1 MMRYQLGDAPRG
13 FFRRGANRFPPA
25 KDGLML
31 RGIRNASSNWLGKTL
46 MTIVMGLLIV
56 AFGIWGIADIFH
68 GFGQSNLATVG
79 GTQISTE
86 QFREIYNDRLQQIGR
101 QFGRS
106 LPPDQVRALGLDRQ
120 VLQQVIAEAA
130 LDEDARRK
138 GLNASDEEIKR
149 RIMSDPNFKGANNA
163 FDPARFAGLIRQMGY
178 TEQRYVTEQRQTE
191 LRRQIAGTV
200 AAGVEPSKTLLD
212 MLNRFQN
219 EQRTID
225 YVKLGA
231 AQAGNIDPP
240 TPDQLASYFDA
251 HKVQFRAPEFRKI
264 AFVVMTPE
272 SIAKSITVSE
282 EDAKKAY
289 EEQKDKLSTPEK
301 RQLWQMVFPNVTEAQ
316 AARSKIQA
324 GASFD
329 DIAKERGLAASDVDL
344 GTVTRSE
351 IIDPATAEAAFSLK
365 TDEVSQPIQGKFGVA
380 LVKVG
385 KIEPGN
391 QPTYDSVAAKL
402 KHDIAVDRARA
413 EVNDL
418 HNKMEDERGG
428 GASVVEAAKK
438 LGLTAVTIDAVDRS
452 GRAPDGKPVAGLP
465 PGVELIAQAFASD
478 VGVDNETL
486 QIGNNGYVWFDVLGV
501 TPSRERTLDEVKDK
515 VEAGWRNE
523 QIGSRLMTKA
533 TDMVRTLDQGGKL
546 ADEAARLGLK
556 VESASGIKR
565 DGTAAG
571 LPGAVI
577 AAVFRT
583 ARDGAGQAPGAGPD
597 DWVVFRVTD
606 VKVPP
611 LDLASDEMKKLKDG
625 LQRALADEDVGE
637 YIVKLETEIGTTINQ
652 AAVAQI
658 TGANTN

>member
-106 LPPDQVRALGLDRQ
+106 LSPDQVRALGLDRQ

-272 SIAKSITVSE
+272 SIAKSITVSD

-402 KHDIAVDRARA
+402 KHDIAVDRART

-625 LQRALADEDVGE
+625 LQRALADEDVGQ
-637 YIVKLETEIGTTINQ
+637 YITRLETEIGTTINQ

>member
-1 MMRYQLGDAPRG
+1 
-13 FFRRGANRFPPA
+13 
-25 KDGLML
+25 
-31 RGIRNASSNWLGKTL
+31 

-68 GFGQSNLATVG
+68 GFGQSTLATIG

-106 LPPDQVRALGLDRQ
+106 LSPDQVRALGLDRQ

-149 RIMSDPNFKGANNA
+149 QIMNDPNFKGANNA

-178 TEQRYVTEQRQTE
+178 TEQRYVAEQRHTT
-191 LRRQIAGTV
+191 LRREIAGTM

-212 MLNRFQN
+212 VLNRFQN

-240 TPDQLASYFDA
+240 TPEQLASYFDA
-251 HKVQFRAPEFRKI
+251 HKVQFRAPEFRKV

-272 SIAKSITVSE
+272 SVAKSITVSD
-282 EDAKKAY
+282 EDAKKVY
-289 EEQKDKLSTPEK
+289 EERKDKLSTPEK
-301 RQLWQMVFPNVTEAQ
+301 RQLWQMVFPSVAEAQ

-329 DIAKERGLAASDVDL
+329 DVAKERGLAASDVDL

-402 KHDIAVDRARA
+402 KHDIAVDRART

-428 GASVVEAAKK
+428 GASVIEAAKK

-452 GRAPDGKPVAGLP
+452 GRAPDGKPVTGLP
-465 PGVELIAQAFASD
+465 QGVELIAQAFASD

-486 QIGNNGYVWFDVLGV
+486 QIGNNGFVWFDVLGV

-515 VEAGWRNE
+515 VEAGWRDD

-533 TDMVRTLDQGGKL
+533 TDMVRKLDQGGKL
-546 ADEAARLGLK
+546 ADEAAGLGLK
-556 VESASGIKR
+556 VESASDIKR

-583 ARDGAGQAPGAGPD
+583 AKDGAGQAPGAGPD
-597 DWVVFRVTD
+597 GWVVFRVTD
-606 VKVPP
+606 VKVQP
-611 LDLASDEMKKLKDG
+611 LNLASDEMKKLKDG
-625 LQRALADEDVGE
+625 LQRALADEDVGQ
-637 YIVKLETEIGTTINQ
+637 YITKLETEIGTTINQ

-658 TGANTN
+658 TGANTD

>member
-1 MMRYQLGDAPRG
+1 MMRYQLGDALARFSAP
-13 FFRRGANRFPPA
+13 GAAHFPPA

-31 RGIRNASSNWLGKTL
+31 RGIRNASSNWLGKTI

-68 GFGQSNLATVG
+68 GFGQSTLATIG
-79 GTQISTE
+79 GTEISTE
-86 QFREIYNDRLQQIGR
+86 QFRNIYNDRLQQISR

-138 GLNASDEEIKR
+138 ALNASDEEIKR
-149 RIMSDPNFKGANNA
+149 QIMSDPTFKGANDA

-178 TEQRYVTEQRQTE
+178 TEQRYVAEQRHTT
-191 LRRQIAGTV
+191 LRREIAGTV
-200 AAGVEPSKTLLD
+200 AAGVEPSKTLLE
-212 MLNRFQN
+212 MLNHFQN

-231 AQAGNIDPP
+231 TQAGTIDPP
-240 TPDQLASYFDA
+240 TQEQLTGYFDA

-272 SIAKSITVSE
+272 GIAKWSAVSDD
-282 EDAKKAY
+282 DAKKVY
-289 EEQKDKLSTPEK
+289 EQRKDKLSTPEK
-301 RQLWQMVFPNVTEAQ
+301 RRLWQIVFPSVTEAQ
-316 AARSKIQA
+316 AARSKITS

-329 DIAKERGLAASDVDL
+329 DIARERSLAASDVNL
-344 GTVTRSE
+344 GTISKSE
-351 IIDPATAEAAFSLK
+351 IIDPAVAEAAFSLK

-391 QPTYDSVAAKL
+391 QPTYDSLATKL

-428 GASVVEAAKK
+428 GASVVDAAKK
-438 LGLTAVTIDAVDRS
+438 LGLTAVTVDAVDRS
-452 GRAPDGKPVAGLP
+452 GRTPDGKPVAGIP

-486 QIGNNGYVWFDVLGV
+486 QVGNNGFVWFDVLGI
-501 TPSRERTLDEVKDK
+501 TPSRDRTLDEVKDK
-515 VEAGWRNE
+515 VEAGWRDD
-523 QIGSRLMTKA
+523 QISSRLITKA
-533 TDMVRTLDQGGKL
+533 TDMVRKLDQNGKL
-546 ADEAARLGLK
+546 ADEAAGLGLN
-556 VESASGIKR
+556 VESASAFRR
-565 DGTAAG
+565 DATDG
-571 LPGAVI
+571 LA
-577 AAVFRT
+577 AAVVAAAFRT
-583 ARDGAGQAPGAGPD
+583 VKGKAGQAPGAGKD
-597 DWVVFRVTD
+597 EWVVFRVTD
-606 VKVPP
+606 VKDPP

-625 LQRALADEDVGE
+625 LQRSLADEAVGQ
-637 YIVKLETEIGTTINQ
+637 YIAKLETEIGTTVNQ

-658 TGANTN
+658 TGANSNN

>member
-1 MMRYQLGDAPRG
+1 
-13 FFRRGANRFPPA
+13 
-25 KDGLML
+25 
-31 RGIRNASSNWLGKTL
+31 

-68 GFGQSNLATVG
+68 GFGQSTLATIG

-106 LPPDQVRALGLDRQ
+106 LSPDQVRALGLDRQ

-149 RIMSDPNFKGANNA
+149 QIMSDPNFKGANNA

-178 TEQRYVTEQRQTE
+178 TEQRYVAEQRHTT
-191 LRRQIAGTV
+191 LRREIAGTM

-212 MLNRFQN
+212 VLNRFQN

-240 TPDQLASYFDA
+240 TPEQLASYFDA
-251 HKVQFRAPEFRKI
+251 HKVQFRAPEFRKV

-272 SIAKSITVSE
+272 SIAKSITVSD
-282 EDAKKAY
+282 EDAKKVY
-289 EEQKDKLSTPEK
+289 EERKDKLSTPEK
-301 RQLWQMVFPNVTEAQ
+301 RQLWQMVFPSVAEAQ

-428 GASVVEAAKK
+428 GASVIEAAKK

-452 GRAPDGKPVAGLP
+452 GRAPDGKPVTGLP

-486 QIGNNGYVWFDVLGV
+486 QIGNNGFVWFDVLGV

-515 VEAGWRNE
+515 VEAGWRDD

-533 TDMVRTLDQGGKL
+533 TDMVRKLDQGGKL
-546 ADEAARLGLK
+546 ADEAAGLGLK
-556 VESASGIKR
+556 VESASDIKR

-583 ARDGAGQAPGAGPD
+583 AKDGAGQAPGAGPD
-597 DWVVFRVTD
+597 GWVVFRVTD
-606 VKVPP
+606 VKVQP
-611 LDLASDEMKKLKDG
+611 LNLASDEMKKLKDG
-625 LQRALADEDVGE
+625 LQRALADEDVGQ
-637 YIVKLETEIGTTINQ
+637 YIVRLETEIGTTINQ

-658 TGANTN
+658 TGANSN

>member
-106 LPPDQVRALGLDRQ
+106 LSPDQVRALGLDRQ

-272 SIAKSITVSE
+272 SIAKSITVSD

-625 LQRALADEDVGE
+625 LQRALADEDVGQ
-637 YIVKLETEIGTTINQ
+637 YITRLETEIGTTINQ

>member
-1 MMRYQLGDAPRG
+1 
-13 FFRRGANRFPPA
+13 
-25 KDGLML
+25 
-31 RGIRNASSNWLGKTL
+31 

-68 GFGQSNLATVG
+68 GFGQSTLATIG

-106 LPPDQVRALGLDRQ
+106 LSPDQVRALGLDRQ

-149 RIMSDPNFKGANNA
+149 QIMSDPNFKGANNA

-178 TEQRYVTEQRQTE
+178 TEQRYVAEQRHTT
-191 LRRQIAGTV
+191 LRREIAGTM

-212 MLNRFQN
+212 VLNRFQN

-240 TPDQLASYFDA
+240 TPEQLASYFDA
-251 HKVQFRAPEFRKI
+251 HKVQFRAPEFRKV

-272 SIAKSITVSE
+272 SVAKSITVSD
-282 EDAKKAY
+282 EDAKKVY
-289 EEQKDKLSTPEK
+289 EERKDKLSTPEK
-301 RQLWQMVFPNVTEAQ
+301 RQLWQMVFPSVAEAQ

-329 DIAKERGLAASDVDL
+329 DVAKERGLAASDVDL

-402 KHDIAVDRARA
+402 KHDIAVDRART

-428 GASVVEAAKK
+428 GASVIEAAKK

-452 GRAPDGKPVAGLP
+452 GRAPDGKPVTGLP
-465 PGVELIAQAFASD
+465 QGVELIAQAFASD

-486 QIGNNGYVWFDVLGV
+486 QIGNNGFVWFDVLGV

-515 VEAGWRNE
+515 VEAGWRDD

-533 TDMVRTLDQGGKL
+533 TDMVRKLDQGGKL
-546 ADEAARLGLK
+546 ADEAAGLGLK
-556 VESASGIKR
+556 VESASDIKR

-583 ARDGAGQAPGAGPD
+583 AKDGAGQAPGAGPD
-597 DWVVFRVTD
+597 GWVVFRVTD
-606 VKVPP
+606 VKVQP
-611 LDLASDEMKKLKDG
+611 LNLASDEMKKLKDG
-625 LQRALADEDVGE
+625 LQRALADEDVGQ
-637 YIVKLETEIGTTINQ
+637 YITRLETEIGTTINQ

-658 TGANTN
+658 TGANTD

>member
-1 MMRYQLGDAPRG
+1 
-13 FFRRGANRFPPA
+13 
-25 KDGLML
+25 ML
-31 RGIRNASSNWLGKTL
+31 RGIRNASSNWLGKIL
-46 MTIVMGLLIV
+46 MSIVMGLLIV

-79 GTQISTE
+79 STEISTE
-86 QFREIYNDRLQQIGR
+86 QFRQIYNDRLQQLAR

-106 LPPDQVRALGLDRQ
+106 LSPDQVRALGLDRQ

-138 GLNASDEEIKR
+138 GLNASDDEIR
-149 RIMSDPNFKGANNA
+149 RQIMSDPNFKGANDA

-178 TEQRYVTEQRQTE
+178 TEQRYVTEQRHTT
-191 LRRQIAGTV
+191 LRREIAGTV
-200 AAGVEPSKTLLD
+200 AAGVEPSKTLLE
-212 MLNRFQN
+212 MLNHFQN

-225 YVKLGA
+225 YVKLGVP
-231 AQAGNIDPP
+231 QAGTIDPP
-240 TPDQLASYFDA
+240 TPEQLASYFDA

-272 SIAKSITVSE
+272 GIAKTTAVSD

-289 EEQKDKLSTPEK
+289 EQQKDKLSTPEK
-301 RQLWQMVFPNVTEAQ
+301 RQLWQIVFPNVTEAQ
-316 AARSKIQA
+316 AARSKIA
-324 GASFD
+324 GGASFD
-329 DIAKERGLAASDVDL
+329 DIAKERNLAASDVDL
-344 GTVTRSE
+344 GIISKSE
-351 IIDPATAEAAFSLK
+351 IIDPAVAEAAFSLK
-365 TDEVSQPIQGKFGVA
+365 ADEVSQPIQGRFGVA

-428 GASVVEAAKK
+428 GASVLEAAKK

-452 GRAPDGKPVAGLP
+452 GRTPDGKPVTGIP
-465 PGVELIAQAFASD
+465 PQVDLIAQAFASD

-486 QIGNNGYVWFDVLGV
+486 QVGDNGFVWFDVLGV
-501 TPSRERTLDEVKDK
+501 TPSRDRTLDEVKDK
-515 VEAGWRNE
+515 VETGWRDE
-523 QIGSRLMTKA
+523 QISSRLMTKA
-533 TDMVRTLDQGGKL
+533 TDMVHKLDQGGKL
-546 ADEAARLGLK
+546 ADEAAGLGLK
-556 VESASGIKR
+556 VENASALKR
-565 DGTAAG
+565 DATAAG
-571 LPGAVI
+571 LPAAVI

-583 ARDGAGQAPGAGPD
+583 AKGGAGQAPGAGGEE
-597 DWVVFRVTD
+597 WVVFRVTD
-606 VKVPP
+606 VKVPS
-611 LDLASDEMKKLKDG
+611 LDLASDEMKKLKDSI
-625 LQRALADEDVGE
+625 QRSLSDEDIGQ
-637 YIVKLETEIGTTINQ
+637 YIARLETEIGTTVNQ

-658 TGANTN
+658 TGANNN

>member
-272 SIAKSITVSE
+272 SIAKSITVSD

-301 RQLWQMVFPNVTEAQ
+301 RRLWQMVFPNVTEAQ

-625 LQRALADEDVGE
+625 LQRALADEDVGQ

>member
-1 MMRYQLGDAPRG
+1 
-13 FFRRGANRFPPA
+13 
-25 KDGLML
+25 
-31 RGIRNASSNWLGKTL
+31 

-68 GFGQSNLATVG
+68 GFGQSTVATIG

-106 LPPDQVRALGLDRQ
+106 LSPDQVRALGLDRQ

-191 LRRQIAGTV
+191 LRREIAGTV

-219 EQRTID
+219 EQRTVD

-240 TPDQLASYFDA
+240 TPEQLASYFDA

-264 AFVVMTPE
+264 AFVVMTPD
-272 SIAKSITVSE
+272 SIAKSITVSD

-316 AARSKIQA
+316 AARNKIQA

-465 PGVELIAQAFASD
+465 PGVDLIAQAFASD
-478 VGVDNETL
+478 VGVDNEAL
-486 QIGNNGYVWFDVLGV
+486 QVGNNGFVWFDVLGV

-515 VEAGWRNE
+515 VEAGWRDE

-533 TDMVRTLDQGGKL
+533 TDMARTLDQGGKL

-556 VESASGIKR
+556 VESASRIKR

-583 ARDGAGQAPGAGPD
+583 ARDGAGQAPGAGPG

-611 LDLASDEMKKLKDG
+611 LDLASDETKKLKDG
-625 LQRALADEDVGE
+625 LQRALADEDIGQ
-637 YIVKLETEIGTTINQ
+637 YIVRLEAEIGTTINQ

>member
-1 MMRYQLGDAPRG
+1 
-13 FFRRGANRFPPA
+13 
-25 KDGLML
+25 ML

-272 SIAKSITVSE
+272 SIAKSITVSD

-301 RQLWQMVFPNVTEAQ
+301 RRLWQMVFPNVTEAQ

-625 LQRALADEDVGE
+625 LQRALADEDVGQ

>member
-1 MMRYQLGDAPRG
+1 
-13 FFRRGANRFPPA
+13 
-25 KDGLML
+25 
-31 RGIRNASSNWLGKTL
+31 

-68 GFGQSNLATVG
+68 GFGQSTLATIG

-106 LPPDQVRALGLDRQ
+106 LSPDQVRALGLDRQ

-149 RIMSDPNFKGANNA
+149 QIMSDPNFKGANNA

-178 TEQRYVTEQRQTE
+178 TEQRYVAEQRHTT
-191 LRRQIAGTV
+191 LRREIAGTM

-212 MLNRFQN
+212 VLNRFQN

-240 TPDQLASYFDA
+240 TPEQLASYFDA
-251 HKVQFRAPEFRKI
+251 HKVQFRAPEFRKV

-272 SIAKSITVSE
+272 SIAKSITVSD
-282 EDAKKAY
+282 EDAKKVY
-289 EEQKDKLSTPEK
+289 EERKDKLSTPEK
-301 RQLWQMVFPNVTEAQ
+301 RQLWQMVFPSVAEAQ

-344 GTVTRSE
+344 GPVTRSE

-402 KHDIAVDRARA
+402 KHDIAVDRART

-428 GASVVEAAKK
+428 GASVIEAAKK

-452 GRAPDGKPVAGLP
+452 GRAPDGKPVTGLP

-486 QIGNNGYVWFDVLGV
+486 QIGNNGFVWFDVLGV

-515 VEAGWRNE
+515 VEAGWRDD

-533 TDMVRTLDQGGKL
+533 TDMVRKLDQGGKL
-546 ADEAARLGLK
+546 ADEAAGLGLK
-556 VESASGIKR
+556 VESASDIKR

-583 ARDGAGQAPGAGPD
+583 AKDGAGQAPGAGPD
-597 DWVVFRVTD
+597 GWVVFRVTD
-606 VKVPP
+606 VKVQP
-611 LDLASDEMKKLKDG
+611 LNLASDEMKKLKDG
-625 LQRALADEDVGE
+625 LQRALADEDVGQ
-637 YIVKLETEIGTTINQ
+637 YITRLETEIGTTINQ

>member
-1 MMRYQLGDAPRG
+1 
-13 FFRRGANRFPPA
+13 
-25 KDGLML
+25 
-31 RGIRNASSNWLGKTL
+31 

-68 GFGQSNLATVG
+68 GFGQSTLATIG

-106 LPPDQVRALGLDRQ
+106 LSPDQVRALGLDRQ

-149 RIMSDPNFKGANNA
+149 QIMSDPNFKGANNA

-178 TEQRYVTEQRQTE
+178 TEQRYVAEQRHTT
-191 LRRQIAGTV
+191 LRREIAGTM

-212 MLNRFQN
+212 VLNRFQN

-240 TPDQLASYFDA
+240 TPEQLASYFDA
-251 HKVQFRAPEFRKI
+251 HKVQFRAPEFRKV

-272 SIAKSITVSE
+272 SVAKSITVSD
-282 EDAKKAY
+282 EDAKKVY
-289 EEQKDKLSTPEK
+289 EERKDKLSTPEK
-301 RQLWQMVFPNVTEAQ
+301 RQLWQMVFPSVAEAQ

-329 DIAKERGLAASDVDL
+329 DVAKERGLAASDVDL

-402 KHDIAVDRARA
+402 KHDIAVDRART

-428 GASVVEAAKK
+428 GASVIEAAKK

-452 GRAPDGKPVAGLP
+452 GRAPDGKPVTGLP
-465 PGVELIAQAFASD
+465 QGVELIAQAFASD

-486 QIGNNGYVWFDVLGV
+486 QIGNNGFVWFDVLGV

-515 VEAGWRNE
+515 VEAGWRDD

-533 TDMVRTLDQGGKL
+533 TDMVRKLDQGGKL
-546 ADEAARLGLK
+546 ADEAAGLGLK
-556 VESASGIKR
+556 VESASDIKR

-583 ARDGAGQAPGAGPD
+583 AKDGAGQAPGAGPD
-597 DWVVFRVTD
+597 GWVVFRVTD
-606 VKVPP
+606 VKVQP
-611 LDLASDEMKKLKDG
+611 LNLASDEMKKLKDG
-625 LQRALADEDVGE
+625 LQRALADEDVGQ
-637 YIVKLETEIGTTINQ
+637 YITRLETEIGTTINQ

>member
-1 MMRYQLGDAPRG
+1 
-13 FFRRGANRFPPA
+13 
-25 KDGLML
+25 
-31 RGIRNASSNWLGKTL
+31 
-46 MTIVMGLLIV
+46 MGLLIV

-68 GFGQSNLATVG
+68 GFGQSTLATIG

-106 LPPDQVRALGLDRQ
+106 LSPDQVRALGLDRQ

-149 RIMSDPNFKGANNA
+149 QIMSDPNFKGANNA

-178 TEQRYVTEQRQTE
+178 TEQRYVAEQRHTT
-191 LRRQIAGTV
+191 LRREIAGTM

-212 MLNRFQN
+212 VLNRFQN

-240 TPDQLASYFDA
+240 TPEQLASYFDA
-251 HKVQFRAPEFRKI
+251 HKVQFRAPEFRKV

-272 SIAKSITVSE
+272 SVAKSITVSD
-282 EDAKKAY
+282 EDAKKVY
-289 EEQKDKLSTPEK
+289 EERKDKLSTPEK
-301 RQLWQMVFPNVTEAQ
+301 RQLWQMVFPSVAEAQ

-329 DIAKERGLAASDVDL
+329 DVAKERGLAASDVDL

-402 KHDIAVDRARA
+402 KHDIAVDRART

-428 GASVVEAAKK
+428 GASVIEAAKK

-452 GRAPDGKPVAGLP
+452 GRAPDGKPVTGLP
-465 PGVELIAQAFASD
+465 QGVELIAQAFASD

-486 QIGNNGYVWFDVLGV
+486 QIGNNGFVWFDVLGV

-515 VEAGWRNE
+515 VEAGWRDD

-533 TDMVRTLDQGGKL
+533 TDMVRKLDQGGKL
-546 ADEAARLGLK
+546 ADEAAGLGLK
-556 VESASGIKR
+556 VESASDIKR

-583 ARDGAGQAPGAGPD
+583 AKDGAGQAPGAGPD
-597 DWVVFRVTD
+597 GWVVFRVTD
-606 VKVPP
+606 VKVQP
-611 LDLASDEMKKLKDG
+611 LNLASDEMKKLKDG
-625 LQRALADEDVGE
+625 LQRALADEDVGQ
-637 YIVKLETEIGTTINQ
+637 YITRLETEIGTTINQ

>member
-46 MTIVMGLLIV
+46 MTIVMGMLIV

-68 GFGQSNLATVG
+68 GFGQSTLATIC

-106 LPPDQVRALGLDRQ
+106 LSPDQVRALGLDRQ

-272 SIAKSITVSE
+272 SIAKSITVSD

-301 RQLWQMVFPNVTEAQ
+301 RQLWQMVFPNVAEAQ

-402 KHDIAVDRARA
+402 KHDIAVDRART

-625 LQRALADEDVGE
+625 LQRALADEDVGQ
-637 YIVKLETEIGTTINQ
+637 YIVRLETEIGTTINQ

-658 TGANTN
+658 TGANSN